1 MDIALVSKNSVRI
14 KTKRAALVINPS
26 DIATKTEA
34 EIAMLLDK
42 DNEHSLC
49 KIEGGRLVVSG
60 AGEYEVEGVKISA
73 FDLGT
78 SIAYKII
85 VDNLE
90 IILAKAE
97 ALKKMTEISKESQI
111 IVLYS
116 DTVIDQSLIVGFS
129 PSVVVLYGEKAV
141 EIAGILG
148 GKELNSVSKYQIT
161 QEKLPVDLQ
170 IIVLK

>member
-1 MDIALVSKNSVRI
+1 M
-14 KTKRAALVINPS
+14 
-26 DIATKTEA
+26 
-34 EIAMLLDK
+34 
-42 DNEHSLC
+42 
-49 KIEGGRLVVSG
+49 VSG